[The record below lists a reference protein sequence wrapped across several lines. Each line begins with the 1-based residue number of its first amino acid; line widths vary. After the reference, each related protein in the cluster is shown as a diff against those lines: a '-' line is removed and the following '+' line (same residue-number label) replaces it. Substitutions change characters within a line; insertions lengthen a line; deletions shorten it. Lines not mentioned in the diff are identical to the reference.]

1 MCDSYGHTWCVCVG
15 VCVWVCVCV
24 CVCMCVLF
32 HMRAFLV
39 IAVMRPHD
47 AVSRALINRVT

>member
-1 MCDSYGHTWCVCVG
+1 MGIPG
-15 VCVWVCVCV
+15 VCVCV
-24 CVCMCVLF
+24 CVCVCVRTRMCVLF